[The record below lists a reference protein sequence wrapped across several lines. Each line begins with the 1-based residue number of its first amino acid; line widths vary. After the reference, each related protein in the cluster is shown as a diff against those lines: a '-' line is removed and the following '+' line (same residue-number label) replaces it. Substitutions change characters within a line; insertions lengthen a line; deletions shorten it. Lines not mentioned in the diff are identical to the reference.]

1 MRTHY
6 NDLAESTQEKSE
18 YLDWNYTRVWDN
30 QLDDIARNGKPET
43 AQVFL
48 YLLVLLRQSKGYLRE
63 ENLDISRKMGVTKG
77 VVSAAIKELKKLK
90 VLKETE
96 ESGTFHP
103 FLAAYYR
110 RISKR
115 AKKSSHYG
123 TGLEGET
130 EQTLSHSNS
139 IEVEGEG
146 VEHSEDSTDTD
157 TLLTDKQNKKGMA
170 GASPLL
176 PHAASADGRAL
187 LTDCWNIPNV
197 NIAPEITASFVSGLA
212 TKLGVADAA
221 TSFRKLCAS
230 HVKNDKPVAIWN
242 VEAWFK
248 NEGKRKKDTTAAT
261 AEVKTKPAPEPANP
275 AKKVYRIR
283 A

>member
-18 YLDWNYTRVWDN
+18 YLDWNYTRVWDH
-30 QLDDIARNGKPET
+30 QLDDIARNAKPET

-110 RISKR
+110 RTSKR
-115 AKKSSHYG
+115 NKKSSHYG
-123 TGLEGET
+123 TGLEGEA
-130 EQTLSHSNS
+130 EQNLYHSISNS
-139 IEVEGEG
+139 VEVEG
-146 VEHSEDSTDTD
+146 VERSETTTDTD
-157 TLLTDKQNKKGMA
+157 TNLPTDKKGMA

-187 LTDCWNIPNV
+187 LKDCWNIPNV
-197 NIAPEITASFVSGLA
+197 NIAPEVTVGFVAGLS
-212 TKLGVADAA
+212 TQLGVADAA

-230 HVKNDKPVAIWN
+230 HAKSGKTLGVWN
-242 VEAWFK
+242 VESWFN
-248 NEGKRKKDTTAAT
+248 NEGKRKASSKPQHTT
-261 AEVKTKPAPEPANP
+261 AEVKAPSVPAQDEPYEI
-275 AKKVYRIR
+275 VIDL
-283 A
+283 